1 LKTRLDELLVLRGL
15 ADRIE
20 TARALILA
28 GRVTVEGETKPSAG
42 MRLDT
47 GAMVDVTP
55 HPHPYVSR
63 GGIKLAAALEAFA
76 IPVPG
81 RICLDVGAATGGF
94 TDCLLQRG
102 AARVYAVD
110 TGYGQI
116 DSRLRADPRVALR
129 ENTNARWLDSSLVP
143 EPVGIAAIDVS
154 FISARRL
161 LPGIAALLEPGGA
174 LVVLAKPQFE
184 ARREEVPRGGVLT
197 DRAVQDRIVEAIL
210 SDAAALG
217 LTSLGV
223 IPSPIRGAKG
233 NREFLLGF
241 AKR

>member
-28 GRVTVEGETKPSAG
+28 GRVTVEEETKPSAG

-47 GAMVDVTP
+47 GAMVDVAP

-233 NREFLLGF
+233 NREFLLAF